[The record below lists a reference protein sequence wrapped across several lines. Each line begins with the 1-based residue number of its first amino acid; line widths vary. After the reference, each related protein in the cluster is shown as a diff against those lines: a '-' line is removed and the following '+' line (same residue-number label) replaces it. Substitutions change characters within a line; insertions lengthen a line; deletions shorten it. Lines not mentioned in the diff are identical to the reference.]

1 MLLHA
6 REKVGKSTLLR
17 AAVAAATNGNPFLEQ
32 PTIGGRVLWVGE
44 EAVGDVKGQLVE
56 AGANLDRLFFIRELN
71 PSRKH
76 EASLPKLVA
85 LLRPVWVIIDTW
97 KHYLHVN
104 RVTDTAGPGE
114 QGLLLGDVANLAQQ
128 YDVAITVSHQNMKNR
143 PEYRDSTVLGAI
155 ADMIAPFDRGD
166 APLVRRLRP
175 SGRWHLAPV
184 DIRWTRGVG
193 YEVVDD
199 AEGAEPSGRRSSA
212 ESVPDRLLLHLLDL
226 DPDARPS
233 ARVLASA
240 LSCQGRRYNELKAA
254 VERLVG
260 EGSIDHARR
269 PGSASSRDGGFAL
282 TPEGRLRAEALRE
295 NFNSGLATNER
306 EHNSARG
313 AQPFPSLQPRGWPE
327 TGTQPR
333 PPRSRIEQV
342 EPASPC
348 SRVEEVEERV
358 LVCLLQ
364 RPGQTAT
371 TVLVPAPEAPCSRRR
386 SFQAGA
392 NYYRLKLSDIKGRK
406 GRRDVY
412 GATAPGKDRNRAG
425 PPGRVCPLHRVR
437 PGQGALP
444 IRRDLCRRQ
453 EPACPHAPTETDRC
467 EDTRRQVVGRQT
479 KVRPLTPSIPA
490 GLPIRFG
497 RSWKAARRWPADW
510 TNSRLPAVSRLR
522 WSACRAALRRRR
534 SGFAPVAPPA
544 QSRRRAVLRPSG
556 GPLALR
562 SRRDLRHR
570 ARLVRRSGRPGHRC
584 RARRDRRCSIIVA
597 AWSDDAALLEALFW
611 DRSWIVGRRLERLA
625 GRQSA
630 VHRPHRGRM
639 PRVAVAVSGESP
651 EAPAVHG
658 RAFHLPARVARQ
670 PRALRTSTP
679 DCVTASFRRRPRR
692 LL

>member
-1 MLLHA
+1 MSDATPVDRADSTIPGDLSVADDIQTLPAGLVRLSDPLVQATPRVGPPTVARLLAYRGRLVLLHA

-56 AGANLDRLFFIRELN
+56 AGANLERLFFIRELN

-97 KHYLHVN
+97 QHYLHVN

-128 YDVAITVSHQNMKNR
+128 YDVAITVSHHNMKNR

-155 ADMIAPFDRGD
+155 ADMIVPFDRGD

-212 ESVPDRLLLHLLDL
+212 ESVSDRLLLHLLDL

-269 PGSASSRDGGFAL
+269 LGSASSRDGGFAL

-295 NFNSGLATNER
+295 NFNSGLATNEK
-306 EHNSARG
+306 G
-313 AQPFPSLQPRGWPE
+313 AQQRPTSTAVSEPATQGVAGNGNATASAEVEDRTGGARESMQPRGRGRGEGARLSAPA
-327 TGTQPR
+327 PR
-333 PPRSRIEQV
+333 PDSDHRSAGPQ
-342 EPASPC
+342 PQSPDA
-348 SRVEEVEERV
+348 
-358 LVCLLQ
+358 L
-364 RPGQTAT
+364 A
-371 TVLVPAPEAPCSRRR
+371 
-386 SFQAGA
+386 
-392 NYYRLKLSDIKGRK
+392 
-406 GRRDVY
+406 
-412 GATAPGKDRNRAG
+412 NRAG
-425 PPGRVCPLHRVR
+425 G
-437 PGQGALP
+437 GAHP
-444 IRRDLCRRQ
+444 
-453 EPACPHAPTETDRC
+453 
-467 EDTRRQVVGRQT
+467 
-479 KVRPLTPSIPA
+479 
-490 GLPIRFG
+490 FG
-497 RSWKAARRWPADW
+497 
-510 TNSRLPAVSRLR
+510 
-522 WSACRAALRRRR
+522 
-534 SGFAPVAPPA
+534 
-544 QSRRRAVLRPSG
+544 
-556 GPLALR
+556 
-562 SRRDLRHR
+562 
-570 ARLVRRSGRPGHRC
+570 
-584 RARRDRRCSIIVA
+584 
-597 AWSDDAALLEALFW
+597 
-611 DRSWIVGRRLERLA
+611 
-625 GRQSA
+625 
-630 VHRPHRGRM
+630 
-639 PRVAVAVSGESP
+639 
-651 EAPAVHG
+651 
-658 RAFHLPARVARQ
+658 
-670 PRALRTSTP
+670 
-679 DCVTASFRRRPRR
+679 
-692 LL
+692 